1 MSSGEQKWIDVSRY
15 EQIYVSP
22 DECDFTPD
30 ARKCAALYIVQKR
43 AQRLLHGAVEE
54 F

>member
-15 EQIYVSP
+15 GQIYVSP

-30 ARKCAALYIVQKR
+30 ARKCAAPYIVQKR